1 MTMTRQ
7 RASCVAA
14 TLVITAGLLGLLGRA
29 QSAVGGVW
37 EITLDTQTGETVWTA
52 TFEQD
57 GETLSGEVDIGDRM
71 ILTLEGTVEGAAIE
85 FEFVVPDLDG
95 DMPITLSGQIEG
107 ATIRGDE
114 GSFIWY
120 GAGRWTGTKQ

>member
-1 MTMTRQ
+1 MTGHGVSGAAVAVVIVT
-7 RASCVAA
+7 ASF
-14 TLVITAGLLGLLGRA
+14 LGYGLRA
-29 QSAVGGVW
+29 QVEVGGVW
-37 EITLDTQTGETVWTA
+37 EITLDTQTGQTVWTA

-95 DMPITLSGQIEG
+95 DLPITLSGQIEG
-107 ATIRGDE
+107 PTIRGDE